1 MKYLCE
7 PSNLARISNDLES
20 FARQAKAMDRTRQK
34 KPSEVACAYL
44 EIFGIN
50 CNTNVV
56 AGLAIKHKQNK
67 KCLGHVMV
75 E

>member
-1 MKYLCE
+1 
-7 PSNLARISNDLES
+7 
-20 FARQAKAMDRTRQK
+20 MDRTRQK

>member
-7 PSNLARISNDLES
+7 ASNLARISNDLES

-50 CNTNVV
+50 CNTQMLLLDWRSNTNKIKNV
-56 AGLAIKHKQNK
+56 
-67 KCLGHVMV
+67 
-75 E
+75 

>member
-44 EIFGIN
+44 EFLELIV
-50 CNTNVV
+50 T
-56 AGLAIKHKQNK
+56 HKCCCWIGDQTQTI
-67 KCLGHVMV
+67 
-75 E
+75 

>member
-7 PSNLARISNDLES
+7 ASNLARISNDLES

-44 EIFGIN
+44 EFLELIVTQMLLLDWRS
-50 CNTNVV
+50 NTNK
-56 AGLAIKHKQNK
+56 IKN
-67 KCLGHVMV
+67 V
-75 E
+75 